1 MKKLQFKRPSKR
13 AFIALFFI
21 VWALFG
27 AVNLAFPLIAS
38 AGDEG
43 WYTTDS
49 MRKADNILAPEIY
62 GATAAG
68 SGDLSGFGE
77 GTTKIGFDT
86 LYGTTQRDTTY
97 TGEVPNSKYNESL
110 KDYPHFLFEQI
121 DARWRMWQKKPEG
134 LLSGTQNGDQ
144 PDNDL
149 SWKDGKT
156 KDLHA
161 YLLVSHSNVGVFDG
175 LLKGLGGISF
185 AVASAINA
193 PVSWILRLFIS
204 FANFDVN
211 TLANQLDLDDL
222 AKTISNL
229 FTIDSNGNIS
239 PVLVVALAVFMIGL
253 AGLIVRRITG
263 SGSAHE
269 LGKEIVMLV
278 LAFVLIGVSFIGG
291 QGGEGGYRGLITS
304 MGTLTTRLTEGIS
317 GSDSDAIEL
326 FQYNTDDANADL
338 NSYMGGLT
346 AKGYIDAVIQS
357 QFGYPVDEL
366 ELWND
371 NNAQASV
378 DNWGITTD
386 DMKTIVRNIGGETG
400 DQNLFAVSTGAN
412 GTITNSE
419 APNIGYWWY
428 AVTSGIDPSNPFEVS
443 SDGKIITHKC
453 DPKQGVFIM
462 DLMAAIH
469 AKTSADPS
477 SIGYIKSEKIVE
489 TFYSHDWR
497 WAEMFAQVF
506 VTAALVWAIFF
517 LALASFVFK
526 IIFNI
531 GFIVIPILPIL
542 LLIKK
547 TRDMARKL
555 LFSWVS
561 AAIIFMLCLI
571 CMCAVLF
578 TSASLSSAGFV
589 GILVDLALLVGTAFA
604 APRLV
609 QALMSVPKK
618 MGLEMAAPMNSAMHW
633 GNEQLSKMNQKNPAR
648 LAAMDK
654 MRQLDRKETHTNSS
668 DMTGFGGGE
677 AAYSNEANAAMLSN
691 TSGYDDDINKLSK
704 REWEAVQNNTAKD
717 FAEISEMKDSEALRQ
732 PGASEALIS
741 AVQKK
746 EEKQESIAK
755 KREEIRQKRMKFY
768 QGLQDNKLAR
778 VAGYTR
784 IGNHMMN
791 GAMKLGESGRKW
803 QERLDPRFHGSGLNR
818 SDRKVLNQAR
828 KSGEYD
834 TGAAA
839 QRAKL
844 KQKAVQEH
852 MNKGRIHAQKK
863 EQREQQERHEIME
876 KAAKKHVAKLAKRSK
891 E

>member
-1 MKKLQFKRPSKR
+1 MRKAQFKRPSKR
-13 AFIALFFI
+13 AFVALFFI
-21 VWALFG
+21 AWALFG
-27 AVNLAFPLIAS
+27 AVNLAFPLVAS

-43 WYTTDS
+43 WYTADS
-49 MRKADNILAPEIY
+49 MRKANNILAPEIY

-97 TGEVPNSKYNESL
+97 SGEVPNSDPGQWGE
-110 KDYPHFLFEQI
+110 YPHLFGNWI
-121 DARWRMWQKKPEG
+121 DGRWRMWEEKPEF
-134 LLSGTQNGDQ
+134 LLTGSTDDVN
-144 PDNDL
+144 NDL
-149 SWKDGKT
+149 SWKSGKT

-175 LLKGLGGISF
+175 FLKGLGGMSF
-185 AVASAINA
+185 AAASAFNA
-193 PVSWILRLFIS
+193 PFSWILKLFIS

-211 TLANQLDLDDL
+211 AIASNSDLLDNL
-222 AKTISNL
+222 AKTISRL
-229 FTIDSNGNIS
+229 FTIDDNGNIS

-253 AGLIVRRITG
+253 AALIVRRIRG

-269 LGKEIVMLV
+269 LGKEIVMLI
-278 LAFVLIGVSFIGG
+278 LSFVLIGVSFIGG
-291 QGGEGGYRGLITS
+291 QGGYSRLIQS
-304 MGTLTTRLTEGIS
+304 MGTLTTSLTEGIA
-317 GSDSDAIEL
+317 GSEQDDIEL
-326 FQYNTDDANADL
+326 FRYDTDNANADL
-338 NSYMGGLT
+338 NNYMGGLT
-346 AKGYIDAVIQS
+346 AKGYIDTVIQS

-371 NNAQASV
+371 NNADVSQK
-378 DNWGITTD
+378 NWGISTD
-386 DMKTIVRNIGGETG
+386 EMKTIVRNIGGETG
-400 DQNLFAVSTGAN
+400 DQNLFAVSTSAN
-412 GTITNSE
+412 GTESNSN

-428 AVTSGIDPSNPFEVS
+428 AVTSGIDPSNPFEV

-469 AKTSADPS
+469 AKTSGNPS
-477 SIGYIKSEKIVE
+477 SVGYTKTEKIVD
-489 TFYSHDWR
+489 TFYSHDWK
-497 WAEMFAQVF
+497 WAEMFVQVLI
-506 VTAALVWAIFF
+506 TIMLVLAIFF
-517 LALASFVFK
+517 LSIASFIFK

-531 GFIVIPILPIL
+531 GFIIIPILPIL

-547 TRDMARKL
+547 TRGMARKL

-561 AAIIFMLCLI
+561 SAIIFILCLI
-571 CMCAVLF
+571 CMCAILF
-578 TSASLSSAGFV
+578 TSSALSSKGFV
-589 GILVDLALLVGTAFA
+589 GILVDMALLGAAAFA

-609 QALMSVPKK
+609 QALMSVPQK

-648 LAAMDK
+648 LAAMEK
-654 MRQLDRKETHTNSS
+654 MRQLDRKETHTSNA
-668 DMTGFGGGE
+668 DMTGFGEGE
-677 AAYSNEANAAMLSN
+677 SAYSNEANAAMLSN
-691 TSGYDDDINKLSK
+691 ISGFDDDINKLSK
-704 REWEAVQNNTAKD
+704 REWGAVQNNTAKD

-732 PGASEALIS
+732 SGASAFLIS

-746 EEKQESIAK
+746 EASEELIAK
-755 KREEIRQKRMKFY
+755 RKEAIRRKRLAFY
-768 QGLQDNKLAR
+768 QEIHSNELIKD
-778 VAGYTR
+778 VVSTR
-784 IGNHMMN
+784 IGNHIVN
-791 GAMKLGESGRKW
+791 SAMQLEDKYRSAQLKLDPAFRGQRLHR
-803 QERLDPRFHGSGLNR
+803 QER
-818 SDRKVLNQAR
+818 KALNQAR

-834 TGAAA
+834 TGATV

-844 KQKAVQEH
+844 KQKAVQKH
-852 MNKGRIHAQKK
+852 MNTGRIHAQKK

-876 KAAKKHVAKLAKRSK
+876 KAAKKHVAKLAKRNK